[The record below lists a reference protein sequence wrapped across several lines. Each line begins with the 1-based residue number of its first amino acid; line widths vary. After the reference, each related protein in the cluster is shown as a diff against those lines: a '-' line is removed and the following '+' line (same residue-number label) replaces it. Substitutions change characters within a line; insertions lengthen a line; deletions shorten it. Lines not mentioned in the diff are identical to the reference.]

1 MEIIATK
8 ILLIKRLVVLLKST
22 APNLSFITSISKSF
36 VWISVRSFCNISVN
50 SIDLSPV
57 FIGIFKTRDA
67 VDQFEGAMV
76 LSITVLMS
84 IVPNTT
90 KPRAFAVKETSAPIS
105 TGRLVTQNAAI
116 I

>member
-1 MEIIATK
+1 MS
-8 ILLIKRLVVLLKST
+8 LFPCFSG
-22 APNLSFITSISKSF
+22 ISKSF

-67 VDQFEGAMV
+67 DDQFEGAMV

-90 KPRAFAVKETSAPIS
+90 KPRAFAPTETSKSHFLPFFLTAS
-105 TGRLVTQNAAI
+105 
-116 I
+116 

>member
-1 MEIIATK
+1 MS
-8 ILLIKRLVVLLKST
+8 ILFCFSG
-22 APNLSFITSISKSF
+22 ISKSF

-67 VDQFEGAMV
+67 DDQFEGAMV

-84 IVPNTT
+84 IVPNTM
-90 KPRAFAVKETSAPIS
+90 KPRAFAVKETSKSILFLRAS
-105 TGRLVTQNAAI
+105 
-116 I
+116 